1 MATTP
6 AHSDAIKMLIS
17 AVRHVGNTARNTRSQ
32 KKMGNMRNPK
42 TPGT

>member
-32 KKMGNMRNPK
+32 KNMRNPRNLK
-42 TPGT
+42 TSGT